1 MTALLSARDLTKH
14 FGSVRA
20 LDGVTFDIEEGV
32 TGLLGANGAGKS
44 TTLKLFLGL
53 LRPDFGSADFLAV
66 DGTVDGGDSVMAR
79 QRIGY
84 MPEHDCLPDAPPAT
98 EFLTHMAEVSGLPRV
113 AARVRAT
120 DVLRHV
126 GLFEERYRPIGTY
139 STGMKQRVKLAQ
151 ALVHDPVMMLLD
163 EPTAGL
169 DPIGRQEM
177 LDLIRSTGRDLGI
190 SMVLSS
196 HLMGDVERTCERV
209 IVLDAGSV
217 MRTSPVASFLE
228 EKETLIIEVSEGEEA
243 LAAALAARGLE
254 TTADGRRLI
263 LEGASGEDYDT
274 VRDAV
279 VESGA
284 LLYRLAPER
293 HSLTEIFERASAE
306 EAEA

>member
-1 MTALLSARDLTKH
+1 VTALLSARNLTKH
-14 FGSVRA
+14 YGSVHA
-20 LDGVTFDIEEGV
+20 LDAVTFDIEEGI

-53 LRPDFGSADFLAV
+53 LQPDSGHADFLAV
-66 DGTVDGGDSVMAR
+66 DGDDRVMAR

-84 MPEHDCLPDAPPAT
+84 MPEHDCLPDAPPAA

-120 DVLRHV
+120 DTLRHV

-151 ALVHDPVMMLLD
+151 ALVHDPVVILLD

-169 DPIGRQEM
+169 DPTGRQDM
-177 LDLIRSTGRDLGI
+177 LDLIRRTGRDFGI

-209 IVLDAGSV
+209 IVLDGGSV
-217 MRTSPVASFLE
+217 LRSGPVAGFLE
-228 EKETLIIEVSEGEEA
+228 DTETLIIEVSEGEHA
-243 LAAALAARGLE
+243 LAAALAARGL
-254 TTADGRRLI
+254 TTTVEGRRLT
-263 LEGASGEDYDT
+263 LEDASGEDYDT

-293 HSLTEIFERASAE
+293 HSLTEIFERPDTE
-306 EAEA
+306 ESDE

>member
-1 MTALLSARDLTKH
+1 MTALLRARDLTKH

-20 LDGVTFDIEEGV
+20 LDGVSFEIEEGI

-53 LRPDFGSADFLAV
+53 LRPDSGSADFLAV
-66 DGTVDGGDSVMAR
+66 DHGDPVTAR

-84 MPEHDCLPDAPPAT
+84 MPEHDCLPDAPPAA

-120 DVLRHV
+120 DALRHV

-151 ALVHDPVMMLLD
+151 ALVHDPIVILLD

-177 LDLIRSTGRDLGI
+177 LDLIRSTGRDFGI
-190 SMVLSS
+190 SIVLSS
-196 HLMGDVERTCERV
+196 HLMGDVERSCERV

-217 MRTSPVASFLE
+217 IRSGPIAGFLK
-228 EKETLIIEVSEGEEA
+228 EKETLIIEVSEGAEA
-243 LAAALAARGLE
+243 LAAALAARGL
-254 TTADGRRLI
+254 TTTLDGRRLT

-279 VESGA
+279 VDSGA

-293 HSLTEIFERASAE
+293 HSLTELFERPSGE
-306 EAEA
+306 DREA

>member
-1 MTALLSARDLTKH
+1 MTALLSARNLSKH
-14 FGSVRA
+14 YGSVHA
-20 LDGVTFDIEEGV
+20 LDGVSFDIEEGI

-53 LRPDFGSADFLAV
+53 LQPDSGSADFLAV
-66 DGTVDGGDSVMAR
+66 DGDDPVMAR

-84 MPEHDCLPDAPPAT
+84 MPEHDCLPDSPPAA

-120 DVLRHV
+120 DALRHV

-151 ALVHDPVMMLLD
+151 ALVHDPVVILLD

-169 DPIGRQEM
+169 DPMGRQEM
-177 LDLIRSTGRDLGI
+177 LDLIRSTGRDFGI

-209 IVLDAGSV
+209 IVLDGGTV
-217 MRTSPVASFLE
+217 MRTGPVTGFLE
-228 EKETLIIEVSEGEEA
+228 ETETLVIEVSEGEQA
-243 LAAALAARGLE
+243 LVDALAARGL
-254 TTADGRRLI
+254 TTTLVGRSLT
-263 LEGASGEDYDT
+263 LEGASGDDYDT
-274 VRDAV
+274 VRNAV
-279 VESGA
+279 VDSGA

-293 HSLTEIFERASAE
+293 HSLTEIFERPRDDEGDA
-306 EAEA
+306 

>member
-1 MTALLSARDLTKH
+1 MSALLRARNLTKH

-20 LDGVTFDIEEGV
+20 LDGVTFDIEQGV

-44 TTLKLFLGL
+44 TTLRLFLGL
-53 LRPDFGSADFLAV
+53 LRPDSGSADFLAV
-66 DGTVDGGDSVMAR
+66 DGKDPVKAR

-84 MPEHDCLPDAPPAT
+84 MPEHDCLPDAPTAA

-120 DVLRHV
+120 DVLRHA

-151 ALVHDPVMMLLD
+151 ALVHDPVVILLD

-169 DPIGRQEM
+169 DPIGRQDM
-177 LDLIRSTGRDLGI
+177 LDLIRSTGRDFGI
-190 SMVLSS
+190 SIVLSS

-217 MRTSPVASFLE
+217 MRTGPIAGFLE

-254 TTADGRRLI
+254 TMVDGRRLI
-263 LEGASGEDYDT
+263 LEGASGEDYDA

-293 HSLTEIFERASAE
+293 HSLTEIFERVPAE

>member
-1 MTALLSARDLTKH
+1 
-14 FGSVRA
+14 
-20 LDGVTFDIEEGV
+20 VTFDIEQGV

-53 LRPDFGSADFLAV
+53 LRPDSGSADFLAT
-66 DGTVDGGDSVMAR
+66 DGADPLMAR

-84 MPEHDCLPDAPPAT
+84 MPEHDCLPDALPAA
-98 EFLTHMAEVSGLPRV
+98 EFLTHMAEVSGLPRI

-120 DVLRHV
+120 DMLRHV

-151 ALVHDPVMMLLD
+151 ALVHDPVVILLD

-169 DPIGRQEM
+169 DPMGRQDM
-177 LDLIRSTGRDLGI
+177 LDLIRSTGRDFGI
-190 SMVLSS
+190 SIVLSS
-196 HLMGDVERTCERV
+196 HLMGDVERTCEWV

-217 MRTSPVASFLE
+217 IRTGPVAGFLE
-228 EKETLIIEVSEGEEA
+228 EKETLIIELSEGGEA
-243 LAAALAARGLE
+243 LGSALVARGLATRVE
-254 TTADGRRLI
+254 GRRLI

-293 HSLTEIFERASAE
+293 HSLTEIFERPSAE